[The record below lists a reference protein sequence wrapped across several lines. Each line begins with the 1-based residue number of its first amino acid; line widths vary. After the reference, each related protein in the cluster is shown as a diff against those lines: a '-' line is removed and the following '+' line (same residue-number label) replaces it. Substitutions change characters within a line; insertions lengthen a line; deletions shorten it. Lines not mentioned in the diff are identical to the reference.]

1 MNPLRR
7 YIRPAPIRASRDDK
21 GVVVICVL
29 ATLAPL
35 AASYGVI

>member
-7 YIRPAPIRASRDDK
+7 YIRPAPIRASRDDL
-21 GVVVICVL
+21 GVAVICVIAIL
-29 ATLAPL
+29 ALM